1 MPNEDGH
8 GMSDKIKR
16 CRGTKQH
23 FTFSTH
29 TSLVEHASVFHDDKG
44 KNT

>member
-23 FTFSTH
+23 